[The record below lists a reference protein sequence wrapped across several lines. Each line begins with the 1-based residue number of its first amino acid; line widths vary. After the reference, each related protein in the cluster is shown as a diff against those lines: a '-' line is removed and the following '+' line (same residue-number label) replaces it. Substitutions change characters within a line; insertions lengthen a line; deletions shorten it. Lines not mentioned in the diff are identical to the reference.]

1 MKQLKRSKISG
12 ISLLEVMIALAII
25 ALIVGLTAPR
35 LMTSFGRAK
44 SQAAEIQMTNIQGA
58 LRLFYVD
65 VGRYPSEAEGLM
77 ALMSAPASANNWRGP
92 YLDTTEDVND
102 PWDRMFIYRQPGTE
116 APFELETLGRDGQP
130 GGTREDSDI
139 KL

>member
-1 MKQLKRSKISG
+1 MKHPKRSKTKG

-35 LMTSFGRAK
+35 LMSSFGRAK

-65 VGRYPSEAEGLM
+65 VGRYPNEAEGLA
-77 ALMSAPASANNWRGP
+77 ALLSEPAGTTNWRGP
-92 YLDTTEDVND
+92 YLDEASDVND
-102 PWDRMFIYRQPGTE
+102 PWDRMFIYRQPGVE
-116 APFELETLGRDGQP
+116 APFDLETLGRDGQP